1 MDEITRSVAW
11 AIAEAWWRKRNRVA
25 AGAVP
30 EANSSTEYADNF
42 WQGWVP
48 EARCAI
54 EAMQQPKPDAACTPI
69 RSASSPSPF
78 RPPDGSA
85 RSPGRR
91 SNEADGNQWRRMGP
105 RACSRE
111 SAA

>member
-42 WQGWVP
+42 WQGWVS
-48 EARCAI
+48 EARCAT
-54 EAMQQPKPDAACTPI
+54 EALHAAEAR
-69 RSASSPSPF
+69 RSLLGDPVSLEPVTLSSP
-78 RPPDGSA
+78 
-85 RSPGRR
+85 
-91 SNEADGNQWRRMGP
+91 
-105 RACSRE
+105 
-111 SAA
+111 